1 MEALSSAVSTAL
13 TGAGATR
20 FFHRLWWHLASVLG
34 IAWVASLEI
43 RGTALSTV
51 AGWLTYLG
59 VPAVL
64 QNVPSNA
71 RDWMIA
77 HAELEPVIALIG
89 LGALVLHVV
98 RPVETGSPAAATFLV
113 AFVLWHEIPDRDP
126 ASFWLGVAVVIVA
139 VATKSVR
146 GHVDDVVYAGVTLA
160 VALLYTPL
168 SFVALLLAPAQ
179 DAAPLSVRVAGGVR
193 TV

>member
-1 MEALSSAVSTAL
+1 MT
-13 TGAGATR
+13 
-20 FFHRLWWHLASVLG
+20 
-34 IAWVASLEI
+34 
-43 RGTALSTV
+43 
-51 AGWLTYLG
+51 
-59 VPAVL
+59 
-64 QNVPSNA
+64 
-71 RDWMIA
+71 
-77 HAELEPVIALIG
+77 
-89 LGALVLHVV
+89 
-98 RPVETGSPAAATFLV
+98 
-113 AFVLWHEIPDRDP
+113 EIPDRDP